1 MKALARQFLS
11 VIAFVTGMSLAG
23 MSHAATITIAPG
35 SSPGGGY
42 LPLSAFGISALT
54 FGSSDGFVSFD
65 AAGYDFE
72 FGGQS
77 WSKLQIG
84 ADGLI
89 VLGDTAPSAPS
100 WSATN
105 LSLPSGLGM
114 PILAPYWT
122 DLDPT
127 AGGGIRAGFLTD
139 GVNKWV
145 VVDWQDVPLQN
156 GGGFSSFQIWM
167 GAGRDDVTFAYGGL
181 ANPALLTI
189 GAQDA
194 TGTVGT
200 NYVFNG
206 AGVRPT
212 RETQLRIT
220 STGLPIAAP
229 VPEPA
234 TWAMMIIGFGVVGS
248 VVRSTRR
255 RSLACS

>member
-1 MKALARQFLS
+1 
-11 VIAFVTGMSLAG
+11 
-23 MSHAATITIAPG
+23 
-35 SSPGGGY
+35 
-42 LPLSAFGISALT
+42 
-54 FGSSDGFVSFD
+54 
-65 AAGYDFE
+65 
-72 FGGQS
+72 
-77 WSKLQIG
+77 
-84 ADGLI
+84 
-89 VLGDTAPSAPS
+89 
-100 WSATN
+100 
-105 LSLPSGLGM
+105 
-114 PILAPYWT
+114 
-122 DLDPT
+122 
-127 AGGGIRAGFLTD
+127 
-139 GVNKWV
+139 
-145 VVDWQDVPLQN
+145 
-156 GGGFSSFQIWM
+156 M